1 MLLIKDTIEELQEAI
16 RIERR
21 AIDEARF
28 RWVNRLL
35 SEKGSIA
42 IDVLHPFSRTTML
55 WTPMTQHSFMRK
67 LRKLGFVVSVQKEGG
82 WTVSLP
88 LSPGGE

>member
-1 MLLIKDTIEELQEAI
+1 MLLIFDTIEELQEAVKQELKA
-16 RIERR
+16 R
-21 AIDEARF
+21 DQARF
-28 RWVNRLL
+28 RWVNRLI
-35 SEKGSIA
+35 SDKGSIA
-42 IDVLHPFSRTTML
+42 IDILHPFSKTTML

-88 LSPGGE
+88 LSTGGE